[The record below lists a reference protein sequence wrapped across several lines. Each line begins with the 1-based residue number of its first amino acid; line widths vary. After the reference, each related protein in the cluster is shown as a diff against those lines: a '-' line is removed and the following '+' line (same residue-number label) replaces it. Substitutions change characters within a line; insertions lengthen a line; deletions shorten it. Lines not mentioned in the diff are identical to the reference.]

1 MFRWSWE
8 WFTGERD
15 MTLQTALSSSFIVTT
30 LAGIVWLLSSLPEQ
44 SADVGSFMA
53 DIFLALLFSSP
64 FMRGQSSHARLVFS
78 SVIFEWLCFVLVFFC
93 SSSLFTGWGNN
104 YCLPSASGESER
116 PSDRPTLFF
125 NFFSS
130 YLECSLIIIF
140 KKKLSKLHH
149 HYHHP
154 AMEHHLVPSRY
165 SPTCSKQSKLQ
176 QMSLEPAV
184 SLFLKVNDLFFYFFI
199 SWKCLRNYTPSLL
212 FKM

>member
-1 MFRWSWE
+1 MPDFCFFLVRY
-8 WFTGERD
+8 
-15 MTLQTALSSSFIVTT
+15 LS
-30 LAGIVWLLSSLPEQ
+30 
-44 SADVGSFMA
+44 D
-53 DIFLALLFSSP
+53 
-64 FMRGQSSHARLVFS
+64 
-78 SVIFEWLCFVLVFFC
+78 FVLFWFFVLPP
-93 SSSLFTGWGNN
+93 SL
-104 YCLPSASGESER
+104 LDGEIITVCR
-116 PSDRPTLFF
+116 RHRVKVNDRATDRPFFFKLFLLISGMFF
-125 NFFSS
+125 NNNV
-130 YLECSLIIIF
+130 
-140 KKKLSKLHH
+140 KKPKLSKLHH

>member
-1 MFRWSWE
+1 MPDFCFFLVRY
-8 WFTGERD
+8 
-15 MTLQTALSSSFIVTT
+15 LS
-30 LAGIVWLLSSLPEQ
+30 
-44 SADVGSFMA
+44 D
-53 DIFLALLFSSP
+53 
-64 FMRGQSSHARLVFS
+64 
-78 SVIFEWLCFVLVFFC
+78 FVLFWFFVLPP
-93 SSSLFTGWGNN
+93 SL
-104 YCLPSASGESER
+104 LDGEMITVCR
-116 PSDRPTLFF
+116 RHRVKVNDRATDRPFFF

-130 YLECSLIIIF
+130 YLECSLIIM

-165 SPTCSKQSKLQ
+165 CPTCSKQSKLQ